1 MKNINPLVSVII
13 PSYNGLPFLKDAIK
27 SVLEQTYK
35 NFELIIVDDSSED
48 NTYGYIS
55 LGLYFMYIV
64 KKLVSLYKESTD
76 GTMKG
81 GMRKQNAKK
90 K

>member
-13 PSYNGLPFLKDAIK
+13 PSFIGLPFLKDAIK

-48 NTYGYIS
+48 NTYGYILS
-55 LGLYFMYIV
+55 LI
-64 KKLVSLYKESTD
+64 KKDKRIKY
-76 GTMKG
+76 
-81 GMRKQNAKK
+81 
-90 K
+90 

>member
-1 MKNINPLVSVII
+1 MKCNAKFFTFILGTLFVYNIW
-13 PSYNGLPFLKDAIK
+13 
-27 SVLEQTYK
+27 THM
-35 NFELIIVDDSSED
+35 D

-81 GMRKQNAKK
+81 GIRKQNAKK